1 MAGIQDWYQKT
12 NPLQDAALGAS
23 SEDTGRDMSPMPKA
37 TTDFQKW
44 ATGIQGEQK
53 LAASM
58 RQARN
63 ENPDLKAEVFNL
75 QGKTGL
81 PAELIQRNLDMVRER
96 VSQQDFDAK
105 KFRQDFPKLAGAM
118 EDPDTA
124 SVAHDDLDSLQL
136 MERVL
141 SSGSAP
147 GNGTYGVVDPAA
159 LRRQMLSGEITPDE
173 YRELHPKYRQP
184 LLRDATVAANLDAD
198 QSAVQN
204 AAWQALER
212 GNAQER
218 FQDMGTLEWF
228 TKAPAAAWRQGRL
241 AEDRNGLAF
250 EQMMG
255 GGDPSLEG
263 RLVEMEGQLGRK
275 FGDETLGGGILVSA
289 AEFAPMTISSLA
301 AGVKTGIP
309 AALAAGGV
317 AAVAG
322 QAGPQ
327 IAFPEEVV
335 TVPGAAAMGFAAGSR
350 TGAAEYSFR
359 QEAGGAYREFKA
371 FRDED
376 GVPMD
381 NATATVAAVVSG
393 SVNAGLEMFGLETL
407 VKSFPGGE
415 KVLGGITR
423 NSIKQA
429 LKTPTVR
436 KAFADLGKRFA
447 GVWSIETM
455 TEVAQEGV
463 VILGG
468 ELAKTFNSADFE
480 GVTAE
485 QVEERLTETFKMA
498 AQGMLLM
505 SAPGPMTTFAMDYGK
520 ARGAQQTQDRMEAL
534 GEGARASKLR
544 ERMPAKYKQIIEKL
558 QANGPI
564 DAVQV
569 PVERWNELF
578 QMRGID
584 PAEMANEVVGNYD
597 SYSEAM
603 ASGGDFVIPLA
614 DYVEKLAATDFH
626 QEMTENARFNPGD
639 MTPREAREWMANAPE
654 ATQSYIDEMAN
665 APADPSQAVY
675 EDVIGQLTSA
685 GRDRTAAENEA
696 RLTQSVFRTLGERT
710 GQDPAELYRQY
721 GINITRPLPEVLRQ
735 ATKNVDTD
743 LDPLI
748 DRLRSG
754 DIPSQRDAFGESLV
768 EFLRER
774 GINDEGG
781 ELAARDADVG
791 RKAFQRALT
800 RPDGMT
806 LDDAAQAA
814 AEAGYLTG
822 QDRSTVTQ
830 QDLLDAIDRE
840 LAGEPVYT
848 PGGANTQQQN
858 MIEVLNSLGDYIEEM
873 GGDLDAMDNPTIKAL
888 MKGEQISQPDPE
900 SDATTLNQDAA
911 TREQVEAELAE
922 QAGDDRSLFDDAE
935 WQAFIDE
942 ELAKRQPQA
951 PAAPGSMQQA
961 RDLAASLEQQF
972 PGLTLNLGGR
982 DGKITID
989 RIELRGDLRES
1000 GTGTQ
1005 VMNAI
1010 TGWADDTGATLALT
1024 PSDSFGGNVKRLK
1037 EFYKRSGFVD
1047 NKGAAKDFEVSE
1059 SMIREPAETLN
1070 QGGSVVEVFRGVGG
1084 DSGEGRYYTQDR
1096 EFAREFT
1103 LSGQDREIRRR
1114 YIPETDIY
1122 ESDTLPFAGD
1132 VDAIDSAIA
1141 EAELQGKK
1149 AIKVS
1154 EGEGQSPSIFVIDD
1168 SALFRSNLGASRAYK
1183 QGGRQ
1188 PRGRISFPQ
1197 SRKFFNI
1204 ELLEQ
1209 ANLSTFIHESGH
1221 LYLEILGDLAGREN
1235 APQQLVDDY
1244 QIVLDWFGVDSADA
1258 IGVDQHEQ
1266 WARGFEAYVMEGKSP
1281 SSAMREAF
1289 ARFKAWM
1296 VAIYRTVANLDVEL
1310 SDEVR
1315 GVMDRLVAT
1324 DQEISEA
1331 ALESGYQPIFTDATA
1346 AGMSEAEYQ
1355 AYAAAAQ
1362 RARES
1367 AEESLSRKVMT
1378 EYQRET
1384 KRWWKNAKE
1393 EMTAEV
1399 AGEVNQQPAY
1409 VAMAVMGRGKL
1420 PDSSPLPEGMEQFKL
1435 NKAALV
1441 EKYGEPFLKRLPR
1454 PYIYT
1459 RQGGVH
1465 PDMAAE
1471 VFGYTSGDEMIQ
1483 DIVNARPRRK
1493 LIESEVDVRMR
1504 EQYGDMLNDGSM
1516 ADAAFEAVHND
1527 QRSNVMQAELRTLSR
1542 RSGARQ
1548 SPVSIIKDAA
1558 QRIMSD
1564 KRVRDIKPGLY
1575 LRAEQKAGR
1584 EAFDAAASGDYAK
1597 ATEAKQR
1604 QLLNH
1609 HLYREATRA
1618 RDDADSVQTYMARF
1632 NKKPTRVRLAKAGQ
1646 EYIDQIDALL
1656 TRYEFKKTSLRR
1668 IDRRRSLEAW
1678 IGEQQ
1683 AEGFTIDVPDA
1694 VMDDSRV
1701 VNWREVAIDELRGMR
1716 DAVKQIEHLART
1728 KNKLLAEKDKRDF
1741 EAQVDTV
1748 VSAIEANHT
1757 RVERSVP
1764 LHESLREKVGNWVG
1778 NAHAWHTKPEFLF
1791 RWLDGDAEV
1800 GPVWQAMFKPLA
1812 DAESVE
1818 QQMQE
1823 KATKELQRILGA
1835 YTREERAKWYAEKH
1849 YVHQVGQS
1857 IDKARMMAIALNWGN
1872 EYNREV
1878 LMEGYGWNAGQVDA
1892 ILSYFDERDW
1902 LVVQELWDFI
1912 DGFWP
1917 DIKSMEEDL
1926 NGIAPKKVE
1935 ASAIETPAGTLRGGY
1950 YPIKYDT
1957 RTSYKAFQRE
1967 EKAGASLFEN
1977 SFTRPATRT
1986 GHTKERQGSGGQK
1999 LRLDIDVLSEH
2010 LGQVIHDLS
2019 HRRAVIDV
2027 NRLASNDQVRSAI
2040 EETAG
2045 TEMYRQIRPWL
2056 QSIANEVNQPESYWE
2071 KLIGQARVGA
2081 TVVNMGL
2088 KVTTAVVQP
2097 LGYMNSI
2104 DMLGAKYAWKGLT
2117 DFFGSRG
2124 NGRSYATW
2132 ANMKTGTAFV
2142 HERSTMMLNRQKT
2155 FDRDVRDSLQRMTK
2169 ETKLQEWQ
2177 RSFFIMTGLMDM
2189 AVSVPTWLGAYR
2201 KAMEGEV
2208 SEIEMGNEPRAIDYA
2223 DSIVRQTQ
2231 SAGGVKDLAQI
2242 QRGGQVRRSFV
2253 MFYSYFSVLYN
2264 QFARQISNV
2273 KQGNI
2278 SLPRLAA
2285 SAFFLWFAPS
2295 ILGELVAG
2303 RGPDDEDEWAEWAA
2317 RQGILYP
2324 MGAVVGL
2331 RDVGSAVLTPFGYGA
2346 SPAFDAFE
2354 MTARTASIPLKALD
2368 EDQELGRSDVKA
2380 AVLTAGYW
2388 GKLPSR
2394 QAWITGEYM
2403 FDVMTGEE
2411 KPDDPGEFVKNM
2423 FFARPADERN

>member
-23 SEDTGRDMSPMPKA
+23 SEDAGHNMNPMPAPK
-37 TTDFQKW
+37 TDFQKW
-44 ATGIQGEQK
+44 ATGLQGEQK

-58 RQARN
+58 RQARQQ
-63 ENPDLKAEVFNL
+63 NPELKAEVFKL
-75 QGKTGL
+75 QGQTGL
-81 PAELIQRNLDMVRER
+81 PAELIQRNMDMVRQR
-96 VSQQDFDAK
+96 VSRQDFDAA
-105 KFRQDFPKLAGAM
+105 KFRQDFPKLASAM

-124 SVAHDDLDSLQL
+124 SVAHDDLDSLQI

-147 GNGTYGVVDPAA
+147 GDGAYGVIDPAA
-159 LRRQMLSGEITPDE
+159 LRRQMLNGEITPEE
-173 YRELHPKYRQP
+173 YVELHPKYRQP
-184 LLRDATVAANLDAD
+184 LLRQATVAANLDAQD
-198 QSAVQN
+198 AAVQN
-204 AAWQALER
+204 AAWQALDR
-212 GNAQER
+212 SNAQER
-218 FQDMGTLEWF
+218 FEQMGTLEWF
-228 TKAPAAAWRQGRL
+228 TKAPVAAWRQGRL

-250 EQMMG
+250 QQMMA

-275 FGDETLGGGILVSA
+275 FGDESLAGGILVSA
-289 AEFAPMTISSLA
+289 AEFAPMTVSSLA
-301 AGVKTGIP
+301 AGAETGLT

-335 TVPGAAAMGFAAGSR
+335 TVPGAAALGFAAGSR
-350 TGAAEYSFR
+350 TGAAQYSFQ
-359 QEAGGAYREFKA
+359 QETGGAYREFKA
-371 FRDED
+371 LRDED

-393 SVNAGLEMFGLETL
+393 SVNAGLELFGLETL

-415 KVLGGITR
+415 KVLSGISR
-423 NSIKQA
+423 NSIKAA
-429 LKTPTVR
+429 LKTPSVR

-447 GVWSIETM
+447 GVWSVETM

-468 ELAKTFNSADFE
+468 ELAKAFSSSDFE

-498 AQGMLLM
+498 AQGMVLM

-520 ARGAQQTQDRMEAL
+520 AKGAQQTQDRMEAL

-544 ERMPAKYKQIIEKL
+544 ERMPQKYRQIIDKL
-558 QANGPI
+558 RDGGPI

-578 QMRGID
+578 QNRGID
-584 PAEMANEVVGNYD
+584 PAEMANEVTGNYD

-614 DYVEKLAATDFH
+614 DYVEKLAASELHDD
-626 QEMTENARFNPGD
+626 MADNARFNPGD

-665 APADPSQAVY
+665 APADPSEAVY
-675 EDVIGQLTSA
+675 DDVIGQLTAA
-685 GRDRTAAENEA
+685 GRDRSAAENEA
-696 RLTQSVFRTLGERT
+696 RLTQAVFRTLGERT
-710 GQDPAELYRQY
+710 GQDPAELFRQY
-721 GINITRPLPEVLRQ
+721 GITISRPMPEVLRN
-735 ATKNVDTD
+735 ATHDIDTE

-748 DRLRSG
+748 DRLRAG
-754 DIPSQRDAFGESLV
+754 DIPSQRDAFGQSLV

-774 GINDEGG
+774 GIQDEGG

-791 RKAFQRALT
+791 RKAFQRALA
-800 RPDGMT
+800 RGDGMT

-840 LAGEPVYT
+840 LGGEPVYT
-848 PGGANTQQQN
+848 PSGANTQQQN
-858 MIEVLNSLGDYIEEM
+858 VIDVLTSLGDYIEEM
-873 GGDLDAMDNPTIKAL
+873 GGDIDAMDNAAIKAL
-888 MKGEQISQPDPE
+888 MKGEPIAQPDQQDD
-900 SDATTLNQDAA
+900 STTLNQDAV
-911 TREQVEAELAE
+911 TRDQVEAELAE

-935 WQAFIDE
+935 WQSFVDE

-951 PAAPGSMQQA
+951 PAQPGSIQQA
-961 RDLAASLEQQF
+961 RELSASLEQQF

-1010 TGWADDTGATLALT
+1010 TGWADESGVTLGLT

-1037 EFYKRSGFVD
+1037 QFYKRSGFVE
-1047 NKGAAKDFEVSE
+1047 NKGAAKDFEISE
-1059 SMIREPAETLN
+1059 TMIREP
-1070 QGGSVVEVFRGVGG
+1070 VE
-1084 DSGEGRYYTQDR
+1084 SLE
-1096 EFAREFT
+1096 
-1103 LSGQDREIRRR
+1103 
-1114 YIPETDIY
+1114 
-1122 ESDTLPFAGD
+1122 
-1132 VDAIDSAIA
+1132 
-1141 EAELQGKK
+1141 
-1149 AIKVS
+1149 
-1154 EGEGQSPSIFVIDD
+1154 
-1168 SALFRSNLGASRAYK
+1168 

-1235 APQQLVDDY
+1235 APQQLVGDY
-1244 QIVLDWFGVDSADA
+1244 QKVLDWFGVDSADA
-1258 IGVDQHEQ
+1258 IGVEQHEQ

-1310 SDEVR
+1310 TDEVR

-1355 AYAAAAQ
+1355 AYQAAAQ
-1362 RARES
+1362 RAREG

-1384 KRWWKNAKE
+1384 KKWWKNAKA

-1399 AGEVNQQPAY
+1399 AAEVNQQPAY

-1420 PDSSPLPEGMEQFKL
+1420 PDGSPLPEGMEPFKL
-1435 NKAALV
+1435 SKSSLV
-1441 EKYGEPFLKRLPR
+1441 ESYGEPFLKRLPR
-1454 PYIYT
+1454 PYIYS
-1459 RQGGVH
+1459 REGGIH
-1465 PDMAAE
+1465 QDMAAE
-1471 VFGYTSGDEMIQ
+1471 LFGYSSGDEMIQ

-1516 ADAAFEAVHND
+1516 ADSALEAVHND
-1527 QRSNVMQAELRTLSR
+1527 MRSNVMQAELRTLAR
-1542 RSGARQ
+1542 RSGGRQ

-1558 QRIMSD
+1558 QRIMGE

-1584 EAFDAAASGDYAK
+1584 EAFAAAADGDYAK

-1618 RDDADSVQTYMARF
+1618 RDDADSVQSYMTRF
-1632 NKKPTRVRLAKAGQ
+1632 NKKPTRTRIAKAGQ

-1656 TRYEFKKTSLRR
+1656 TRYEFKRTSIRR

-1678 IGEQQ
+1678 IAEQQ
-1683 AEGFTIDVPDA
+1683 GEGFTIDVPDA

-1701 VNWREVAIDELRGMR
+1701 VNWREVSIDELRGMR

-1728 KNKLLAEKDKRDF
+1728 KNRLLAEKDKRDF

-1757 RVERSVP
+1757 RTERSVP
-1764 LHESLREKVGNWVG
+1764 LHESMREKVGNWAS

-1800 GPVWQAMFKPLA
+1800 GPVWQALFKPLA
-1812 DAESVE
+1812 DAEAVE
-1818 QQMQE
+1818 QRMQE
-1823 KATKELQRILGA
+1823 KSTKELQRILGA
-1835 YTREERAKWYAEKH
+1835 YTREERAKWYVEKH
-1849 YVHQVGQS
+1849 YVQQVGQS

-1892 ILSYFDERDW
+1892 ILSYLTERDW

-1917 DIKSMEEDL
+1917 DIKQMEEDL

-1935 ASAIETPAGTLRGGY
+1935 AAGLETPAGTLRGGY

-2010 LGQVIHDLS
+2010 VGQVIHDLS

-2088 KVTTAVVQP
+2088 KVTTAIVQP
-2097 LGYMNSI
+2097 LGYLNSI
-2104 DMLGAKYAWKGLT
+2104 DMLGAKYAWAGLT
-2117 DFFGSRG
+2117 NFFGSHG
-2124 NGRSYATW
+2124 GGRSYATW
-2132 ANMKTGTAFV
+2132 SNMKHATAFV
-2142 HERSTMMLNRQKT
+2142 HERSTMMANRQKT
-2155 FDRDVRDSLQRMTK
+2155 FDRDVRDSLQRLTK
-2169 ETKLQEWQ
+2169 DSRLQDWQ
-2177 RSFFIMTGLMDM
+2177 RSFFYFTGLMDM
-2189 AVSVPTWLGAYR
+2189 AVSVPTWIGAYQ
-2201 KAMEGEV
+2201 KAMDGQV
-2208 SEIEMGNEPRAIDYA
+2208 SEIELGDEARAADYA

-2264 QFARQISNV
+2264 QFSRQISNY

-2278 SLPRLAA
+2278 SLPQLAS

-2295 ILGELVAG
+2295 ILGELIAG

-2354 MTARTASIPLKALD
+2354 MTARTAAIPLKAID

-2403 FDVMTGEE
+2403 YDVMTGEA
-2411 KPDDPGEFVKNM
+2411 KPDNPGEFVRDL